1 MIIDIK
7 TVKAVYE
14 MLLATK
20 VLRDVGLPP
29 ANEIEFE
36 LLPVEDNVMATYTPD
51 PDTIGI
57 CPDRHRF
64 LTSLIKSMV
73 HEIIHMANYYYGK
86 SYLRHDK
93 NFKELR
99 KHIADEYGFDENEI

>member
-14 MLLATK
+14 MLIATK
-20 VLRDVGLPP
+20 ALRDVGLPQ

-36 LLPVEDNVMATYTPD
+36 LLPAKDNVMATYTPD

>member
-1 MIIDIK
+1 MKIDIK
-7 TVKAVYE
+7 TIKAVYD
-14 MLLATK
+14 MLIATD
-20 VLRDVGLPP
+20 VLRNAGLPLS
-29 ANEIEFE
+29 NEVEFE
-36 LLPVEDNVMATYTPD
+36 IIPVKDDCMATYTPD

-57 CPDRHRF
+57 CPERHRF

-73 HEIIHMANYYYGK
+73 HEIIHMMNHIYGK

-99 KHIADEYGFDENEI
+99 KHIADEFGFDENEI